1 MAEKLFTQTELNK
14 ILTQRLRRER
24 ERMSRDFEKKL
35 KRCMAS
41 VHLTIYQELCLL
53 KKEIDPEWNDTIL
66 SDSETDEPL
75 REDII
80 SENSTNSASKERRK
94 TE

>member
-53 KKEIDPEWNDTIL
+53 KKEFDPEWDDTIL
-66 SDSETDEPL
+66 SKTETDEPL

-80 SENSTNSASKERRK
+80 SNNSTSSASKERRK